1 MKIRNASESD
11 FELVRSIVSR
21 TISAVYSAFYP
32 EDVVRF
38 FLDHHDDHAILRDI
52 ADDNVFLLDVD
63 GETVG
68 TGTIHGNEIT
78 RVFVSPEHQRKGYG
92 TLIMSELE
100 SIIARTSRIVR
111 LDSSLPGYR
120 LYLRL
125 GYRPI
130 AYRMISTPGGQVLCY
145 HEMEKTL
152 KPEDASPEA
161 YPLPNF
167 DNHVFKQISSCK
179 TDLVPEETVWIFHQ
193 DGQVVWGEYE
203 GGPIQKGLA
212 VGRVSDSGELEFSCQ
227 HIDHALTIHSGM
239 CKATAVMLG
248 DGRIRLEC
256 KRDWNSKDGV
266 VSEEAVLEEVNQS

>member
-1 MKIRNASESD
+1 MTIYNAIGSD
-11 FELVRSIVSR
+11 FELVRSIVCQ
-21 TISAVYSAFYP
+21 TISSVYSAFYP

-38 FLDHHDDHAILRDI
+38 FLDHHDDDAIRRDI
-52 ADDNVFLLDVD
+52 ADDNVFLLEVD

-111 LDSSLPGYR
+111 LDSSLPGYS

-145 HEMEKTL
+145 HEMEKSL

-161 YPLPNF
+161 YPFPDF
-167 DNHVFKQISSCK
+167 DNHVFKQVSSSE
-179 TDLVPEETVWIFHQ
+179 TDIVSVDTVWVFHQ
-193 DGQVVWGEYE
+193 DGQIVWGEYE
-203 GGPIQKGLA
+203 GGPIQKGIA
-212 VGRVSDSGELEFSCQ
+212 VGCISDSGELEFSCQ
-227 HIDHALTIHSGM
+227 HIDHAMSIHSGM
-239 CKATAVMLG
+239 CKATVVMLS
-248 DGRIRLEC
+248 DGRISLKCRREWQTEAGL
-256 KRDWNSKDGV
+256 
-266 VSEEAVLEEVNQS
+266 VSEAVVLEEVR